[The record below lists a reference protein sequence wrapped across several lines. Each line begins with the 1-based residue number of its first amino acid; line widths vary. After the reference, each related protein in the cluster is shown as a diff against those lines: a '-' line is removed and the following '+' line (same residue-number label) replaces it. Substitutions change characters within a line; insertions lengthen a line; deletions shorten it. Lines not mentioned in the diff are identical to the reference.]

1 MVSTTPSDHSRH
13 RSMPAAPHVPLGIP
27 TRHVVGGRSL
37 RVWLPQRTEAVAR
50 RRHPVLYLLDG
61 QNVFDD
67 ASAFAG
73 RGWNADATAQR
84 LVDRGSIEAPILVGV
99 DNADGRRTTELTPW
113 PWRGRGGGAAFFARQ
128 LLDAIVPF
136 VDAHYPTRPEGAA
149 RAIGGA
155 SLGGLFALH
164 LALSRPDVFGGCAAL
179 SPSLWWADGALSS
192 ALAALPHKRPVRI
205 WLDAGRREAMPL
217 QQAVR
222 AMAELLLSKGWQKHR
237 QAARADLR
245 HVEVKAGRHD
255 EASWGKRLDRV
266 LKFLFP
272 SPKALSVRRRGDR

>member
-1 MVSTTPSDHSRH
+1 
-13 RSMPAAPHVPLGIP
+13 MPAAPRIPLSMP

-37 RVWLPQRTEAVAR
+37 RVWVPHQTEATAR
-50 RRHPVLYLLDG
+50 PRHPVLYLLDG

-67 ASAFAG
+67 AHAFAG

-84 LVDRGSIEAPILVGV
+84 LVDRDRIEAPILVGI
-99 DNADGRRTTELTPW
+99 DNADGRRTSELTPW
-113 PWRGRGGGAAFFARQ
+113 PWRGRGGGAASFARL

-136 VDAHYPTRPEGAA
+136 VDAHYPTRAERAA

-179 SPSLWWADGALSS
+179 SPSLWWADGALPA

-205 WLDAGRREAMPL
+205 WLDAGRREAMPM
-217 QQAVR
+217 QQGVR
-222 AMAELLLSKGWQKHR
+222 AVAELLLAKGWQKHR

-245 HVEVKAGRHD
+245 HVEVKGGRHD
-255 EASWGKRLDRV
+255 EASWGKRFDRV

-272 SPKALSVRRRGDR
+272 PSKAPAVRRRGGR